1 MGRDMTNTAING
13 VVLRKKGLVVAGMA
27 ATFAL
32 TMCAG
37 QGAVAYGASAVDE
50 QEPNDSFET
59 ANVIKMNQTVYG
71 QTDEDGYQYD
81 YYKVVLPVNGTVKI
95 TWENDARTESG
106 DRLCATVYDG
116 TCNELNSWDTKTN
129 LLGSS
134 TEYIGLK
141 RGINYISINGWWGYY
156 NAPYHFKLT
165 YVVGGTNV
173 TKLTPSKKAFSTSWV
188 KKSGAASY
196 QVRYTPKSTYKLYDW
211 DQAVK
216 TTISSKSGSAK
227 IRGLKSKTS
236 YYVQVRVA
244 KTIDGETYYSSWTP
258 KKTVTTK

>member
-1 MGRDMTNTAING
+1 MTNTAING
-13 VVLRKKGLVVAGMA
+13 VVLRKKSLVAAGMA
-27 ATFAL
+27 AAFAL

-37 QGAVAYGASAVDE
+37 QGAVAYGAAAVDE

-71 QTDEDGYQYD
+71 VTDDYNSGDGAD
-81 YYKVVLPVNGTVKI
+81 YFKVNMPVNGDVRI
-95 TWENDARTESG
+95 VLANDSRVYGYVYLRTYNSSCEQVG
-106 DRLCATVYDG
+106 DYLRKDAQVLG
-116 TCNELNSWDTKTN
+116 T
-129 LLGSS
+129 SS
-134 TEYIGLK
+134 ASIGLK
-141 RGINYISINGWWGYY
+141 RGTNYIRISYD
-156 NAPYHFKLT
+156 NANIPYHFKLT
-165 YVVGGTNV
+165 YVIGGTNV
-173 TKLTPSKKAFSTSWV
+173 TKLTPSKKAFSASWV

-196 QVRYTPKSTYKLYDW
+196 QVRYTPKNTYKLYDW

-216 TTISSKSGSAK
+216 TTISSKNGSAK

-258 KKTVTTK
+258 KKSVTTK